1 MRLTEIVYRG
11 RTLSPYILEGL
22 TKKIIAHTTAPSS
35 PMPFPEKLRVLRYV
49 LAGSTCERALTP
61 VAVIPFAEKS
71 TLSAV
76 CSEKA
81 IS

>member
-1 MRLTEIVYRG
+1 
-11 RTLSPYILEGL
+11 
-22 TKKIIAHTTAPSS
+22 
-35 PMPFPEKLRVLRYV
+35 MPFPEKLRVLRYV

-76 CSEKA
+76 CSGKA